1 MREDAR
7 ATHRLHDQLRYGPFR
22 GKDSASVASFHHC
35 YAPMTD
41 DLAAALHHKVLQ

>member
-7 ATHRLHDQLRYGPFR
+7 AAHQFHYQSRYGPFR
-22 GKDSASVASFHHC
+22 GKDSACAASLHRC

-41 DLAAALHHKVLQ
+41 ELAAA